1 MRVGE
6 SRSISA
12 EASPC
17 QESVVFMLTAY
28 SLTLQI
34 VSEMMGVALDSGIRP

>member
-6 SRSISA
+6 RRAIRRRHPRA
-12 EASPC
+12 KGPLC
-17 QESVVFMLTAY
+17 FKLTAY

-34 VSEMMGVALDSGIRP
+34 VSEMMDVALDSGIRP